1 MTDPDGAIAWVAV
14 AVLGVLAGWALVA
27 ALPRLLAEAGD
38 AAGPTPATIGR
49 WVLLA
54 APLAAVALW
63 WWESVARGQLPSVAI
78 EPATVGGARFAG
90 HVVFFTLLAAAS
102 WIDMRQRV
110 IPDAVTA
117 PGVFAGLA
125 WSAVVPAALLPIA
138 VEVPRSFAQ
147 PELVPDV
154 LGLCGGL
161 RAALPPWW
169 LEPRPS
175 LPGLAVA
182 LAVFLCWWWFCTAA
196 SDLAPPLRQPRH
208 LLLIAG
214 VAGVVVAWW
223 CGGMPWRGLLTGL
236 AGLAVGAAMIWL
248 TRVGASRA
256 LGREAMGFGDVTLM
270 AMVGSWLGWQAAV
283 IVALLAVFIGLA
295 HGTVQLMR
303 HRESE
308 LPFGPSLCLA
318 SVLTVVAWRPLWD
331 RTAAAF
337 DQPLEIGAVVATII
351 ALTAVSLTAWR
362 RMRDIPADQTPSE

>member
-1 MTDPDGAIAWVAV
+1 
-14 AVLGVLAGWALVA
+14 
-27 ALPRLLAEAGD
+27 
-38 AAGPTPATIGR
+38 
-49 WVLLA
+49 
-54 APLAAVALW
+54 
-63 WWESVARGQLPSVAI
+63 
-78 EPATVGGARFAG
+78 
-90 HVVFFTLLAAAS
+90 
-102 WIDMRQRV
+102 
-110 IPDAVTA
+110 
-117 PGVFAGLA
+117 
-125 WSAVVPAALLPIA
+125 LPIA

-196 SDLAPPLRQPRH
+196 SDMAPPLRQPRH

-256 LGREAMGFGDVTLM
+256 LGREAMGFGDVTL
-270 AMVGSWLGWQAAV
+270 
-283 IVALLAVFIGLA
+283 IA